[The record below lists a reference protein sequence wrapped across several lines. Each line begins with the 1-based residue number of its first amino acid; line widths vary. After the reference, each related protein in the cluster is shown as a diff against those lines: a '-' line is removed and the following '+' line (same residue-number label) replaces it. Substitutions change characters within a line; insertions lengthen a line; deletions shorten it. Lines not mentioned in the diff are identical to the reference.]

1 VQLLIPEVAPA
12 AQAAVQATFV
22 MRGVDDQNLL
32 AGRRESAIAKT
43 DELIASAGRHL
54 LPA

>member
-1 VQLLIPEVAPA
+1 
-12 AQAAVQATFV
+12 
-22 MRGVDDQNLL
+22 MRGVDGQTLL
-32 AGRRESAIAKT
+32 AGRRESAITKT